1 MNGDSMDEMWAMLEL
16 MMAIDEMES
25 FLKRHDLKEESLS
38 LSASVEFDENVWK
51 DGLVENWE
59 DENND

>member
-1 MNGDSMDEMWAMLEL
+1 MSHYDRMDEMWAMLEL

-25 FLKRHDLKEESLS
+25 FLERHDLKEE
-38 LSASVEFDENVWK
+38 VEYDENKWK
-51 DGLVENWE
+51 EGLVENWE

>member
-1 MNGDSMDEMWAMLEL
+1 MKHDRMDEMWAMLEL

-25 FLKRHDLKEESLS
+25 FLKRNDLKEESLS

>member
-1 MNGDSMDEMWAMLEL
+1 MSHYDRMDEMWAMLEL

-25 FLKRHDLKEESLS
+25 FLERHDLKEE
-38 LSASVEFDENVWK
+38 VEFDENKWK